1 MVANVLSFR
10 AGIPITADGQL
21 PSPEFL
27 RFLQAS
33 IVRQG
38 GAVAPTIIELD
49 SQQYADA
56 GIEEN
61 KAQINTLRDDANK
74 APPAEW
80 AHLAGQFDALQS
92 MPVAEPS
99 PLESWQSPPL
109 AEPTALD
116 VLTAEVYALREIVA
130 TLITEIDSLKGKP
143 S

>member
-38 GAVAPTIIELD
+38 GVVAPTITDLD

-56 GIEEN
+56 GIEET
-61 KAQINTLRDDANK
+61 KAGLFA
-74 APPAEW
+74 
-80 AHLAGQFDALQS
+80 LADALG
-92 MPVAEPS
+92 VS
-99 PLESWQSPPL
+99 PLPADITPI
-109 AEPTALD
+109 D
-116 VLTAEVYALREIVA
+116 VLTAEVYALREVVA

-143 S
+143 